1 MKTSEVLELPYGIV
15 YGIEGDQT
23 NNADDARACGV
34 HGARVRCKSIYH
46 GEAALLA
53 LFDRPGYGDFD
64 FASPDLNFYAGV
76 SGMNWKRRPV

>member
-23 NNADDARACGV
+23 NNADDARACESTAQGFGV
-34 HGARVRCKSIYH
+34 KIYH

-53 LFDRPGYGDFD
+53 ADD
-64 FASPDLNFYAGV
+64 
-76 SGMNWKRRPV
+76 

>member
-46 GEAALLA
+46 GEAALFLMIVPCTIHSISA
-53 LFDRPGYGDFD
+53 RSL
-64 FASPDLNFYAGV
+64 GV
-76 SGMNWKRRPV
+76 IIF